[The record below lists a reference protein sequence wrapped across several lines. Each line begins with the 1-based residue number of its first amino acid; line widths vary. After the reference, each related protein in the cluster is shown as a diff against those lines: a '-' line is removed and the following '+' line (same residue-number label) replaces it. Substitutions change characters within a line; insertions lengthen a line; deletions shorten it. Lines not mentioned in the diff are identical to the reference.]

1 MYTKG
6 LKVNEDLSILLLL
19 VSNSTY
25 VQLSI
30 FDFRFTTNLDIS
42 YLVNDFYQV
51 PLLRNKLGNFIFKHF
66 VIELG
71 TGSQHL
77 KNSRQSIDQIK
88 SYPSSA

>member
-6 LKVNEDLSILLLL
+6 LKVKEDLSILLLL
-19 VSNSTY
+19 ISNSIY

-30 FDFRFTTNLDIS
+30 LDFCSTTNLDIS
-42 YLVNDFYQV
+42 YLINNFHQV

-66 VIELG
+66 VIELE
-71 TGSQHL
+71 TGSEH
-77 KNSRQSIDQIK
+77 KTDSRQSIDQIK